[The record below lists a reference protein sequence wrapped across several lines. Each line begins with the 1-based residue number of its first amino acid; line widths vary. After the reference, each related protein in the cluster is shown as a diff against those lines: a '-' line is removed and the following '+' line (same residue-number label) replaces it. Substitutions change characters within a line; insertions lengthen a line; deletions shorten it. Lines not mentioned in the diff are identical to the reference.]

1 MARKKSTSDK
11 IKVTRKWKTK
21 SGEPR
26 EVTYLY
32 PKNKKIKKEVSLVYK
47 SGKRRGMLRESRV
60 KDVYEILLKGNYI
73 EDDAKNIDESMRYQ
87 EVRQSILNLI
97 KRSEQEK
104 RTLTVERAVASYT
117 KNRIAGM
124 IINAGYSVEEFADK
138 YQVSANDLLN
148 PDYWTNVG
156 DGKMEF
162 KLPGWNEPKE
172 FEWTNYYVGASS
184 FVSK

>member
-1 MARKKSTSDK
+1 MPRKKSNSDK
-11 IKVTRKWKTK
+11 IEVTRKWKTK
-21 SGEPR
+21 SGEII

-32 PKNKKIKKEVSLVYK
+32 PRNKEIKREVSLVYK
-47 SGKRRGMLRESRV
+47 SGKRKGMLRESRV
-60 KDVYEILLKGNYI
+60 KDVYEILVQAEHI
-73 EDDAKNIDESMRYQ
+73 EHSELRYE

-97 KRSEQEK
+97 KRSKQDV

-124 IINAGYSVEEFADK
+124 IINAGYSIEEFADK
-138 YQVSANDLLN
+138 YQVSPEDLLN

-162 KLPGWNEPKE
+162 KLPEWNEPEK
-172 FEWTNYYVGASS
+172 FEWANYYVGASS
-184 FVSK
+184 FGSK

>member
-1 MARKKSTSDK
+1 MPRKKSNSDK
-11 IKVTRKWKTK
+11 IEVKRKWKTK
-21 SGEPR
+21 SGE
-26 EVTYLY
+26 EVIYTYTY

-47 SGKRRGMLRESRV
+47 SGKRKGMLRESRV
-60 KDVYEILLKGNYI
+60 NDVYEALVKGEHI
-73 EDDAKNIDESMRYQ
+73 EDNEVSYQ

-97 KRSEQEK
+97 KRSKQEV

-138 YQVSANDLLN
+138 YQVSPDDLLN

-156 DGKMEF
+156 DNKMEF

-172 FEWTNYYVGASS
+172 FEWANYYVGASS

>member
-11 IKVTRKWKTK
+11 IEVKRKWKTK
-21 SGEPR
+21 SGEIR

-32 PKNKKIKKEVSLVYK
+32 PKNKEIKREVSLVYK
-47 SGKRRGMLRESRV
+47 SGKRKGMLRESRV
-60 KDVYEILLKGNYI
+60 KDVYETLVRGDYI
-73 EDDAKNIDESMRYQ
+73 EDDAMRYQ

-97 KRSEQEK
+97 KRSKQEV

-138 YQVSANDLLN
+138 YQVSAEDLLN

-162 KLPGWNEPKE
+162 KLPEWNEPKK

>member
-1 MARKKSTSDK
+1 MPRKKSNSDK
-11 IKVTRKWKTK
+11 IEVTRKWKTK
-21 SGEPR
+21 SGEIR

-32 PKNKKIKKEVSLVYK
+32 PRNKEIKREVLLVYK

-60 KDVYEILLKGNYI
+60 KDVYEILVKGDYI
-73 EDDAKNIDESMRYQ
+73 QDDGSLNEKKLRYQ

-97 KRSEQEK
+97 RRSEQEK

-138 YQVSANDLLN
+138 YQVSPKDLLN
-148 PDYWTNVG
+148 SDYWTNVG
-156 DGKMEF
+156 DGEMEF
-162 KLPGWNEPKE
+162 KLPGWDEPKK
-172 FEWTNYYVGASS
+172 FEWANYYVGASS

>member
-1 MARKKSTSDK
+1 MPRKKSNSDK
-11 IKVTRKWKTK
+11 IEVTRKWKTK
-21 SGEPR
+21 SGEIR

-32 PKNKKIKKEVSLVYK
+32 PKNKKIKREVSLVYK
-47 SGKRRGMLRESRV
+47 SGKRKGMLRESRV
-60 KDVYEILLKGNYI
+60 KDVYEALVQAEHI
-73 EDDAKNIDESMRYQ
+73 EDSEMRYQ

-97 KRSEQEK
+97 KRSKQDV

-138 YQVSANDLLN
+138 YQVSPEDLLN
-148 PDYWTNVG
+148 PDYWANVG

-162 KLPGWNEPKE
+162 KLPGWNEPKK
-172 FEWTNYYVGASS
+172 FEWANYYVGASS

>member
-1 MARKKSTSDK
+1 MPRKKSNSDK

-21 SGEPR
+21 SGEIR
-26 EVTYLY
+26 KATYLY
-32 PKNKKIKKEVSLVYK
+32 PKNKEIKREVSLVYK
-47 SGKRRGMLRESRV
+47 SGKRKGMLRESRV
-60 KDVYEILLKGNYI
+60 KDVYEALVQAEHI
-73 EDDAKNIDESMRYQ
+73 EDSEMRYE

-97 KRSEQEK
+97 KRSKQDV

-138 YQVSANDLLN
+138 YQVSPEDLLN
-148 PDYWTNVG
+148 PDYWDNVG

-162 KLPGWNEPKE
+162 KLPGWNEPKK
-172 FEWTNYYVGASS
+172 FEWSNYYVGASS

>member
-1 MARKKSTSDK
+1 MPRKKSNSDK
-11 IKVTRKWKTK
+11 IKVTRKWETK
-21 SGEPR
+21 SGDEI
-26 EVTYLY
+26 EVTYFY

-47 SGKRRGMLRESRV
+47 SGKRKGMLRESRV

-73 EDDAKNIDESMRYQ
+73 EDVGSFDEKNMRYQ

-97 KRSEQEK
+97 KRSKQDV

-138 YQVSANDLLN
+138 YQVSPEDLLN

-162 KLPGWNEPKE
+162 KLPGWNEPKK
-172 FEWTNYYVGASS
+172 FEWANYYVGASS
-184 FVSK
+184 FGSK

>member
-1 MARKKSTSDK
+1 MPRKKSTSDK
-11 IKVTRKWKTK
+11 IKVKRTWETK
-21 SGEPR
+21 SGDII

-32 PKNKKIKKEVSLVYK
+32 PKNKKIKKEASLVYK
-47 SGKRRGMLRESRV
+47 SGKRKGMLRESRV
-60 KDVYEILLKGNYI
+60 KDVYESLIKFKYI
-73 EDDAKNIDESMRYQ
+73 EDDAMRYQ
-87 EVRQSILNLI
+87 DVRQSILNLI
-97 KRSEQEK
+97 KRSKQDA

-138 YQVSANDLLN
+138 YQVSPEDLLN

-156 DGKMEF
+156 DDKMEF
-162 KLPGWNEPKE
+162 KLPGWETPKE
-172 FEWTNYYVGASS
+172 FEWTNYYVGAST

>member
-1 MARKKSTSDK
+1 MPRKKSNSDK
-11 IKVTRKWKTK
+11 IEVTRKWKTK
-21 SGEPR
+21 SGEER
-26 EVTYLY
+26 KATYLY
-32 PKNKKIKKEVSLVYK
+32 PRNKEIKREVSLVYK
-47 SGKRRGMLRESRV
+47 SGKRKGMLRESRV
-60 KDVYEILLKGNYI
+60 KDVYEALVQAEHI
-73 EDDAKNIDESMRYQ
+73 EDSELRYQ

-97 KRSEQEK
+97 KRSKQDV

-138 YQVSANDLLN
+138 YQVSPEDLLN
-148 PDYWTNVG
+148 PDYWTNAG

-162 KLPGWNEPKE
+162 KLPGWNEPKK
-172 FEWTNYYVGASS
+172 FEWANYYVGASS

>member
-1 MARKKSTSDK
+1 MPRKKSNSDK

-21 SGEPR
+21 SGEIR
-26 EVTYLY
+26 EETYLY
-32 PKNKKIKKEVSLVYK
+32 PKNKEIKREVSLVYK
-47 SGKRRGMLRESRV
+47 SGKRKGMLRESRV
-60 KDVYEILLKGNYI
+60 KDVYEALVQGDFV
-73 EDDAKNIDESMRYQ
+73 EDNEIGYQ
-87 EVRQSILNLI
+87 KVKQRVEELI
-97 KRSEQEK
+97 KQSKQEK

-138 YQVSANDLLN
+138 YQVSAEDLLN

-162 KLPGWNEPKE
+162 KLPEWNKPKE

>member
-1 MARKKSTSDK
+1 MPRKKSNSDK
-11 IKVTRKWKTK
+11 IEVKRKWKTK
-21 SGEPR
+21 SGEIV
-26 EVTYLY
+26 EATYIY
-32 PKNKKIKKEVSLVYK
+32 PKDKKIKREVSLVYK

-60 KDVYEILLKGNYI
+60 KDVYEILVKGDYI
-73 EDDAKNIDESMRYQ
+73 KDDGSFDEKNLRYQ

-97 KRSEQEK
+97 KRSKQEV
-104 RTLTVERAVASYT
+104 RTLTVERAIASYT

-124 IINAGYSVEEFADK
+124 LINAGYSIEEFADK
-138 YQVSANDLLN
+138 YQISPEDLLN

-162 KLPGWNEPKE
+162 KLPGWNEPKK
-172 FEWTNYYVGASS
+172 FEWANYYVGASS

>member
-11 IKVTRKWKTK
+11 IEVKRKWKTK
-21 SGEPR
+21 SGDIR

-32 PKNKKIKKEVSLVYK
+32 PKNKEIKREVSLVYK
-47 SGKRRGMLRESRV
+47 SGKRKGMLRESRV
-60 KDVYEILLKGNYI
+60 KDVYETLVKGDYI
-73 EDDAKNIDESMRYQ
+73 EDDAMRYQ
-87 EVRQSILNLI
+87 EVRQNILNLI
-97 KRSEQEK
+97 KRSKQEV

-138 YQVSANDLLN
+138 YQVSAEDLLN

-156 DGKMEF
+156 DDKMEF
-162 KLPGWNEPKE
+162 KLPGWEKPKE

>member
-1 MARKKSTSDK
+1 MPRKKSNSDK
-11 IKVTRKWKTK
+11 IEVIREWETK
-21 SGEPR
+21 SGEIIKATYFYPR
-26 EVTYLY
+26 
-32 PKNKKIKKEVSLVYK
+32 KKEIKREVSLVYK
-47 SGKRRGMLRESRV
+47 SGKKKGMLRESRV
-60 KDVYEILLKGNYI
+60 KDVYEALVQGEHI
-73 EDDAKNIDESMRYQ
+73 EASEMRYQ

-97 KRSEQEK
+97 KRSKQDV

-124 IINAGYSVEEFADK
+124 IINAGYSIEEFADK
-138 YQVSANDLLN
+138 YQISPEDLLN

-162 KLPGWNEPKE
+162 KLPGWNEPKK
-172 FEWTNYYVGASS
+172 FEWANYYVGASS